1 MGNGPDRYDFRLARV
16 TDADGVDVLWEID
29 VPREALSELSR
40 DTFQTFDV
48 SMQIPD
54 QVEAGVYTV
63 VFQAFSEESYPDS
76 SGRDTRLRDQMVF
89 NVEVNEFHDMQII
102 MDSNVDNAIKT
113 TSPGRNV
120 KFTVNITNNGNVPDT
135 PSLNNHTTREV
146 GDNDFMSEEP
156 GMGSLDGWSVE
167 WRQLVALNTEITQEQ
182 PCTAVDA
189 DETDLP
195 EDICVV
201 FPDGRYQLPRM
212 DAYETIEMVAIVTIA
227 PNSPLITTDL
237 GLKVVSESG
246 NMEDEGDHDDSPAW
260 EGDALDTNELIV
272 TLRLRAPNLEIK
284 EVVAQDTSAGV
295 DETIPIRVVIAN
307 NGNTHATDIEV
318 VLCEARNSN
327 SKTLSDIKKEGCD
340 EEDVVMRQVIGA
352 ILEPTAAEEE
362 KTVELYLLYP
372 VSAGKH
378 GVFVIVDPSNEIV
391 ETEESDNIMAVDQD
405 LSSNS
410 PILDQASVVVGAAA
424 LPGLVILLTI
434 ALTAVAF
441 MVGSS
446 RRAEVK
452 SRIEE
457 QSSLISVLGN
467 ED

>member
-1 MGNGPDRYDFRLARV
+1 
-16 TDADGVDVLWEID
+16 
-29 VPREALSELSR
+29 
-40 DTFQTFDV
+40 
-48 SMQIPD
+48 
-54 QVEAGVYTV
+54 
-63 VFQAFSEESYPDS
+63 
-76 SGRDTRLRDQMVF
+76 
-89 NVEVNEFHDMQII
+89 
-102 MDSNVDNAIKT
+102 
-113 TSPGRNV
+113 
-120 KFTVNITNNGNVPDT
+120 
-135 PSLNNHTTREV
+135 
-146 GDNDFMSEEP
+146 
-156 GMGSLDGWSVE
+156 
-167 WRQLVALNTEITQEQ
+167 
-182 PCTAVDA
+182 
-189 DETDLP
+189 
-195 EDICVV
+195 
-201 FPDGRYQLPRM
+201 
-212 DAYETIEMVAIVTIA
+212 
-227 PNSPLITTDL
+227 
-237 GLKVVSESG
+237 
-246 NMEDEGDHDDSPAW
+246 
-260 EGDALDTNELIV
+260 
-272 TLRLRAPNLEIK
+272 
-284 EVVAQDTSAGV
+284 
-295 DETIPIRVVIAN
+295 
-307 NGNTHATDIEV
+307 
-318 VLCEARNSN
+318 
-327 SKTLSDIKKEGCD
+327 
-340 EEDVVMRQVIGA
+340 MRQVIGA

>member
-1 MGNGPDRYDFRLARV
+1 MV
-16 TDADGVDVLWEID
+16 S
-29 VPREALSELSR
+29 PRKR
-40 DTFQTFDV
+40 CDD
-48 SMQIPD
+48 
-54 QVEAGVYTV
+54 
-63 VFQAFSEESYPDS
+63 
-76 SGRDTRLRDQMVF
+76 
-89 NVEVNEFHDMQII
+89 
-102 MDSNVDNAIKT
+102 
-113 TSPGRNV
+113 
-120 KFTVNITNNGNVPDT
+120 
-135 PSLNNHTTREV
+135 
-146 GDNDFMSEEP
+146 DFMSEEP

-182 PCTAVDA
+182 PCTVVDA

-318 VLCEARNSN
+318 ILCEARNSN